1 MEHLCEQSR
10 KSHQAILLDHEED
23 DPSTMALEK
32 CRRSTPTL
40 RPSFDGVAS
49 LPPHK
54 KLNFRR
60 FLISN
65 K

>member
-1 MEHLCEQSR
+1 
-10 KSHQAILLDHEED
+10 LDHEEAA
-23 DPSTMALEK
+23 PSMMALEK
-32 CRRSTPTL
+32 YRRSIPTL

-49 LPPHK
+49 LPPPK

-65 K
+65 KQEFRDKA